1 MSITPNE
8 QTLKSAMDAVAFIA
22 ALGDLD
28 LEITSDGK
36 ALLSN
41 EMTAVLLSAIRE
53 SNDCLKFMGM
63 RSKLSVDSDQ
73 FPAVHLERVVDV

>member
-1 MSITPNE
+1 MTITPDE
-8 QTLKSAMDAVAFIA
+8 QALKSAMDAVAFIA
-22 ALGDLD
+22 ALGDFD

-63 RSKLSVDSDQ
+63 RSKLSVDSEGI
-73 FPAVHLERVVDV
+73 PAVNLEKVVNV

>member
-73 FPAVHLERVVDV
+73 FPAVRLERVIDV